1 MNPGGIIAHLKSAEA
16 TINITKNGS
25 LAIILRDV
33 RKTEETPAAL
43 ASYLFSRFLSGE
55 DHITRR
61 LNCPKTEQP
70 LRLASRLW
78 ALVGVLCFQMP
89 KRVTYHVTNS
99 SAARDQLVT

>member
-16 TINITKNGS
+16 TINITKNRS

-43 ASYLFSRFLSGE
+43 ASYLISRFLAGE
-55 DHITRR
+55 DHITQR
-61 LNCPKTEQP
+61 LNCPKTERP
-70 LRLASRLW
+70 LWLASRLW

-89 KRVTYHVTNS
+89 KRVAYHVTNS